1 MQIKVFESNIFAP
14 VWQPFNTN
22 RDLSWKVFFSDI
34 FPKTV
39 FAPPKRHVQENF
51 TNRKRD
57 PQTYFL
63 LSFQNLLTKKYPY
76 IQNRK
81 KNCSQHL
88 SDHHLSKI
96 NDKFATENIFYR
108 KFFSIKFA
116 IFRFESFFLFN
127 YKFTN
132 KYSYDFRL
140 KSPNSA
146 RKSKFRFE
154 NWISVEKLEF
164 RLKDSNWAR
173 KSKFRLM
180 NSN

>member
-1 MQIKVFESNIFAP
+1 MTAQVRFITKYINYFMQIKVFESNIFAP
-14 VWQPFNTN
+14 VWQPFQHKS
-22 RDLSWKVFFSDI
+22 RFIVKSFFSDI

-96 NDKFATENIFYR
+96 NGKFVAENIG
-108 KFFSIKFA
+108 FFRSTSPFLD
-116 IFRFESFFLFN
+116 FNRTFF
-127 YKFTN
+127 
-132 KYSYDFRL
+132 
-140 KSPNSA
+140 
-146 RKSKFRFE
+146 
-154 NWISVEKLEF
+154 
-164 RLKDSNWAR
+164 
-173 KSKFRLM
+173 
-180 NSN
+180 